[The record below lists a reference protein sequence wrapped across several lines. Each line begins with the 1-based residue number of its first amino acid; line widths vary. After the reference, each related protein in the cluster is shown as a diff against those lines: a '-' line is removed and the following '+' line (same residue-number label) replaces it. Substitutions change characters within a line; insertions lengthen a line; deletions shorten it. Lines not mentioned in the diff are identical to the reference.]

1 MRRLLAAVLVLAG
14 CSASEAKPVPAAPKD
29 AGLQIVRLEAATAKR
44 LGVTTAKVGV
54 DGDAERIELPGN
66 LEYVIDHYAEVGTLV
81 EGRVAKVRVNV
92 GDRVKK
98 GQALAEVLVPA
109 IVNAQA
115 EALTAQAALR
125 VAREHAKRESALL
138 DGQLTTARE
147 AEVARG
153 EAVRAEADL
162 AAAQS
167 KLTLLGSSSPATA
180 DGIKPNGAVVLRTPI
195 DGVVVKRDA
204 VLGSFVLPTETAFV
218 VANPD
223 FLWAVLDVYESD
235 LAVVREGA
243 EVDFK
248 VDALPGKLF
257 HGKVR
262 MLEPQ
267 VDVASRALRARILVD
282 NHEGTLR
289 QGFFIRAL
297 VPVEVPM
304 GSGLLVPSAAVQPL
318 GERDVVFVERD
329 TGRYEVRTVVTG
341 FRTPRVVEVTGG
353 LSRGE
358 SIVNHG
364 AFVLRGEVTRQ

>member
-1 MRRLLAAVLVLAG
+1 MRRLLAMALVLAG
-14 CSASEAKPVPAAPKD
+14 CSASEAKPAPPAPKD
-29 AGLQIVRLEAATAKR
+29 VGPQIVRLDEATAKR
-44 LGVTTAKVGV
+44 LGVTTAPVGV
-54 DGDAERIELPGN
+54 EGDAERIELPGT

-81 EGRVAKVRVNV
+81 EGRVAKVHVNV

-115 EALTAQAALR
+115 EALTAHAALR
-125 VAREHAKRESALL
+125 VARDHAKRESALL
-138 DGQLTTARE
+138 ESQLTTARE

-153 EAVRAEADL
+153 EALRAEADL

-167 KLTLLGSSSPATA
+167 KLKLLGSSSPATA

-204 VLGSFVLPTETAFV
+204 VLGAFVLPTETIFV

-223 FLWAVLDVYESD
+223 SLWAVLDVYEAD

-257 HGKVR
+257 HGYVR

-282 NHEGTLR
+282 NHEGGLR

-297 VPVEVPM
+297 VPVEVPV

-329 TGRYEVRTVVTG
+329 AGRYEVRTVTTG
-341 FRTPRVVEVTGG
+341 FRTPRIVEVTRG

-358 SIVNHG
+358 RIVNHG